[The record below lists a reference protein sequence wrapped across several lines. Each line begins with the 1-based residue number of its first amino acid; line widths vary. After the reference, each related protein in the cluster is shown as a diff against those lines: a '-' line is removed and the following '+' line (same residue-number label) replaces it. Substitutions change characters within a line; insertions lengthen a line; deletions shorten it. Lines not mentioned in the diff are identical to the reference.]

1 MIPTVLRSSLMG
13 VFFGALFPF
22 VASLWIIIQESL
34 PYYANSFI
42 QVQRDEPLLWLI
54 DTAPLFLGLFAG
66 IAGVRQAHIQK
77 LNVSLRERIDERE
90 QLVHQL
96 EEMRNVLTHDVNRQI
111 IQMKAVSEVAK
122 EAAAIREVDELLSKT
137 TRLISEQFNFYHTG
151 IFLINNT
158 GDAAVLRAANS
169 AGGRRMLSRGH
180 RLKVGQEGIVGFVAG
195 TGKARVALDVGADAI
210 YFDNPD
216 MPETRSE
223 MALPLKIR
231 DRSIGV
237 LDVQSKEEN
246 AFTQDD
252 VATLQVLADQIALAI
267 ENARLLRDSQ
277 QAFQEIES
285 LYGRQVGNAWL
296 EKIGTAPLSN
306 TYTRATGANHDGATA
321 DSARPEY
328 SELTVPVILR
338 GQHLGVIK
346 LQRDRQQPEWTDRDR
361 QLVDKL
367 SQQIALA
374 LENARLLEETH
385 QQAQKEKLI
394 AETTSRMRETLDIE
408 TVLQTAAAELRKALN
423 LNEVEVRLGTVSGA
437 AETETQ
443 AHNGRHGAL
452 NSHTPEI
459 GVDDR

>member
-1 MIPTVLRSSLMG
+1 
-13 VFFGALFPF
+13 
-22 VASLWIIIQESL
+22 
-34 PYYANSFI
+34 
-42 QVQRDEPLLWLI
+42 
-54 DTAPLFLGLFAG
+54 
-66 IAGVRQAHIQK
+66 
-77 LNVSLRERIDERE
+77 
-90 QLVHQL
+90 
-96 EEMRNVLTHDVNRQI
+96 
-111 IQMKAVSEVAK
+111 
-122 EAAAIREVDELLSKT
+122 
-137 TRLISEQFNFYHTG
+137 
-151 IFLINNT
+151 
-158 GDAAVLRAANS
+158 
-169 AGGRRMLSRGH
+169 MLSRGH

-195 TGKARVALDVGADAI
+195 TGKARVALDVGADAV

-306 TYTRATGANHDGATA
+306 TYTRATGANPDGATA
-321 DSARPEY
+321 DSARSEY

-346 LQRDRQQPEWTDRDR
+346 LQRDRHQPEWTDRDR

-443 AHNGRHGAL
+443 AHNGRHSAL
-452 NSHTPEI
+452 KSHTPEI
-459 GVDDR
+459 GS